1 VLDQRGRLLVAA
13 LGFAGLPR
21 PSYDRAL
28 HAVRSWL
35 DSWSGI
41 GHVAIGMARQGYDLQ
56 LTRYDE
62 RGWRATFYM
71 TGMEHSPTSATGT
84 GWERT
89 PVARE
94 AAGGVGRAEEIR
106 AGQAMMRPRRA
117 SVIALLLLAG
127 CTSGSLIGALP
138 AVPDPSLAANVVIV
152 RPFSVFGSARRPTIT
167 IDGTDTYDIGPGEH
181 VAIPVAPGER
191 FVGMRI
197 WDLVTIRGA
206 VKINA
211 ERGRT
216 YYFVVSPG
224 TTITEVSEAEGRA
237 LLADTQPLGRWGR

>member
-1 VLDQRGRLLVAA
+1 
-13 LGFAGLPR
+13 
-21 PSYDRAL
+21 
-28 HAVRSWL
+28 
-35 DSWSGI
+35 
-41 GHVAIGMARQGYDLQ
+41 
-56 LTRYDE
+56 
-62 RGWRATFYM
+62 
-71 TGMEHSPTSATGT
+71 
-84 GWERT
+84 
-89 PVARE
+89 VARD
-94 AAGGVGRAEEIR
+94 AAGGVGRAEEIG

-237 LLADTQPLGRWGR
+237 LLADTQPLERWGR